1 MEWTIDMGNDGYL
14 SVTSTVADQEMAGS
28 SKVETAYEDF
38 IKVTGRLN
46 KHPVTGFG
54 VVGMVTVV

>member
-1 MEWTIDMGNDGYL
+1 MGNDGYL